1 MSSPIPLTSDHLAA
15 VLPLATLDQA
25 LTLPINWDRVL
36 FQLIGLGLRGGQVD
50 QASLMLWDHLE
61 QALRIKVAL
70 NLPQAIVAT
79 ARKKVG
85 EMIAGWVF
93 QTRRPLLLSDDIPL
107 DQVKQSM
114 RRSEIAYALCIPLDV
129 RSRTV
134 GVLNLNR
141 LRGNVPFSG
150 DDFEM
155 TSLLGHQAASAIENG
170 YLYERLTSEEQLR
183 LSQERFLSPR
193 ITQTIVASNSTLRA
207 VSEKCQTTVLVAD
220 IRGYA
225 RLVEKT
231 EPQTLVR
238 VLNDYFEAVTDIVI
252 EHQGVVDEWSG
263 DAILATFDG
272 SITHSRDAEQA
283 VRAGLGILARLKT
296 LRMDWSNRGLPIFDS
311 GIGISTGM
319 IATGCIGSAKRRA
332 FVTTGSPINT
342 ASRIEKLTKT
352 FRESLVIAQS
362 TFEKVQVAI
371 QYRPLGSV
379 VLDGLSDTVR
389 LYGIYGLK
397 ESSDRMAEVTLATC
411 PA

>member
-1 MSSPIPLTSDHLAA
+1 VTS
-15 VLPLATLDQA
+15 
-25 LTLPINWDRVL
+25 
-36 FQLIGLGLRGGQVD
+36 
-50 QASLMLWDHLE
+50 
-61 QALRIKVAL
+61 
-70 NLPQAIVAT
+70 
-79 ARKKVG
+79 
-85 EMIAGWVF
+85 
-93 QTRRPLLLSDDIPL
+93 
-107 DQVKQSM
+107 
-114 RRSEIAYALCIPLDV
+114 
-129 RSRTV
+129 
-134 GVLNLNR
+134 
-141 LRGNVPFSG
+141 
-150 DDFEM
+150 
-155 TSLLGHQAASAIENG
+155 
-170 YLYERLTSEEQLR
+170 
-183 LSQERFLSPR
+183 
-193 ITQTIVASNSTLRA
+193 
-207 VSEKCQTTVLVAD
+207 
-220 IRGYA
+220 
-225 RLVEKT
+225 
-231 EPQTLVR
+231 
-238 VLNDYFEAVTDIVI
+238 FEAVTDIVI

-283 VRAGLGILARLKT
+283 VRAGLAILARLKT
-296 LRMDWSNRGLPIFDS
+296 LRMDWSNRGLPIFDI

-389 LYGIYGLK
+389 LYSIYGLK